1 MYEEP
6 PIFFILDMIFAKLD
20 ILIDYYEKE
29 YNKKP
34 IRTFELQSRKL
45 YTIVEVDEE
54 NEEDEDVVVDGF
66 ILL

>member
-54 NEEDEDVVVDGF
+54 Y
-66 ILL
+66 